1 MLRYKEFIIPTI
13 SLFFKS
19 KNDVDVFIED
29 SNDEEFY
36 KALLHRLTDGKR
48 IKKIISC
55 KCKTEL
61 IKACEADQTDRDRKR
76 IYLTDGDL
84 DLILDANRKD
94 LKYLHVLDKYCI
106 ENFLVEE
113 EGLLEILHSNIVL
126 DKSTISKQLTLSNY
140 LRSISNPLNELFL
153 HYAITHL
160 HKMSIKTVANSV
172 SSFCKQ
178 HKTLTVLDIVKVE
191 QKIKE
196 LRDEIILKIGEDD
209 YNETI
214 YELRQK
220 WPSNNQTLLTIV
232 SAKDYILP
240 LLTFRFKKL
249 KGKES
254 FNLKWE
260 SLRLGLAKN
269 TKLESLESLKNKI
282 ISA

>member
-1 MLRYKEFIIPTI
+1 MLRYKESIIPTI
-13 SLFFKS
+13 SLFFRS

-36 KALLHRLTDGKR
+36 KVLLHRLTDGKR
-48 IKKIISC
+48 VKKIISC

-61 IKACEADQTDRDRKR
+61 IKACEADQTDRNRKR
-76 IYLTDGDL
+76 IYLADGDL
-84 DLILDANRKD
+84 DLIIDTNRKD
-94 LKYLHVLDKYCI
+94 LKHLHILDMYCI
-106 ENFLVEE
+106 ENHLVEE
-113 EGLLEILHSNIVL
+113 EGILEVLHSNIVL
-126 DKSTISKQLTLSNY
+126 DKSTIKKQLTLSNY
-140 LRSISNPLNELFL
+140 LKSISNPLIELFL
-153 HYAITHL
+153 HYSITHL
-160 HKMSIKTVANSV
+160 HEMGTKTVSNSV
-172 SSFCKQ
+172 GTFCKQ
-178 HKTLTVLDIVKVE
+178 NKSLTVLDIEKVE

-196 LRDEIILKIGEDD
+196 LRNEIILKTGEDN
-209 YNETI
+209 YNNTI

-220 WPSNNQTLLTIV
+220 WPSNSQTLLTIV

-260 SLRLGLAKN
+260 SLRIGLAKN
-269 TKLESLESLKNKI
+269 INLDSFEKLKANI